1 MKALLTILFASA
13 SIVAS
18 AIGLNIPIT
27 ANGAGEIYNT
37 NTQLIA
43 GPGDTITIMSTNF
56 RILYLRNV
64 WGTAEHPIIIRFA
77 NPTVIGQ
84 SNGGTRNYVMWI
96 GGYHWKAY
104 GENKVTLKPRDIDTA
119 QSGFTFGESHNFEIN
134 GFRVERCKAA
144 FTGNPTTGGLRE
156 NLVFRN
162 LSAKNLITPV
172 GGTSEFI
179 YLGSTGLGTLGAAWY
194 NNVLIEDCTAD
205 SLNGDFIQI
214 ALTQNALIRRCH
226 VTNWGLASNPF
237 HDNAFIIGGSS
248 QAIIEN
254 CSAINGNGPYV
265 QVLGHGT
272 SIIRNNY
279 FENGAR
285 VGSDNDAIYM
295 GKTNLADTPALR
307 VRIENVQIVGSAAR
321 HAVFAQSTVA
331 SVSVCNVNITGNNS
345 YSIPAGRLTTYTTCI
360 ATPPS
365 PIKPTPTPPKKARGR
380 AVRVGGHP

>member
-1 MKALLTILFASA
+1 MKTLLTLLFALA
-13 SIVAS
+13 SFVAS
-18 AIGLNIPIT
+18 AIGLNVPIT
-27 ANGAGEIYNT
+27 ANGAGEIYNA

-64 WGTAEHPIIIRFA
+64 WGTAEHPITIRFA
-77 NPTVIGQ
+77 DTTVIGQ
-84 SNGGTRNYVMWI
+84 ANGGTRNYVMWI

-104 GENKVTLKPRDIDTA
+104 GENKVTLKPPIDTFA
-119 QSGFTFGESHNFEIN
+119 QSGLTFGESHNFEIN

-144 FTGNPTTGGLRE
+144 FVGNPKTGGLRE
-156 NLVFRN
+156 NLIFRN
-162 LSAKNLITPV
+162 LHAKNLVTTV

-179 YLGSTGLGTLGAAWY
+179 YLGATDVGTLGAAWY

-205 SLNGDFIQI
+205 SLAGDFIQI

-226 VTNWGLASNPF
+226 VTNWGLASNPY

-254 CSAINGNGPYV
+254 CTAINGNGPYV

-295 GKTNLADTPALR
+295 GKTNLADTPSLH
-307 VRIENVQIVGSAAR
+307 VRIENVQIVGSAKR
-321 HAVFAQSTVA
+321 HAVMAQSTVA

-345 YSIPAGRLTTYTTCI
+345 YSIPAGRLTTYTSCI
-360 ATPPS
+360 AAPPS

-380 AVRVGGHP
+380 AVRVGG

>member
-1 MKALLTILFASA
+1 MKILLTIIFASLML
-13 SIVAS
+13 SAS
-18 AIGLNIPIT
+18 AIGINVPIY

-43 GPGDTITIMSTNF
+43 GPGDTITVMSTNF

-64 WGTAEHPIIIRFA
+64 WGTIDYPITIRFA
-77 NPTVIGQ
+77 DTTVIGQ
-84 SNGGTRNYVMWI
+84 ANGGTRNYAMWI

-104 GENKVTLKPRDIDTA
+104 GENKVTLKPNIDTFA

-144 FTGNPTTGGLRE
+144 FVGNPRTGGLRE
-156 NLVFRN
+156 NLIFRN
-162 LSAKNLITPV
+162 LYAKNLVTTV

-179 YLGSTGLGTLGAAWY
+179 YLGATDVGTLGAAWY

-205 SLNGDFIQI
+205 SLAGDFVQI
-214 ALTQNALIRRCH
+214 ALTQNAIIRRCH
-226 VTNWGLASNPF
+226 VTNWGLDSNPY

-248 QAIIEN
+248 QAIIED

-285 VGSDNDAIYM
+285 EGSDNDAIYI
-295 GKTNLADTPALR
+295 GKTNLSDTPALR
-307 VRIENVQIVGSAAR
+307 VRIENVQIVGSAKR
-321 HAVFAQSTVA
+321 NAVFAQSTVT
-331 SVSVCNVNITGNNS
+331 SVSICNLNITGNNS
-345 YSIPAGRLTTYTTCI
+345 YSIPAGRLETYTSCI
-360 ATPPS
+360 TAPPV
-365 PIKPTPTPPKKARGR
+365 PIKPSNRPNKIRLGRVIKLRG
-380 AVRVGGHP
+380 